1 MLPYSLLTV
10 GCYEKCTVMTGY
22 FIQKVSTRKKEVLTM
37 NSQDIVIYIFIGI
50 AIIGLVYFAWIS
62 RKKQDSSEEFKKHKN
77 NQADL

>member
-1 MLPYSLLTV
+1 
-10 GCYEKCTVMTGY
+10 MTGY